1 MKCWTC
7 TLAARCSTTLV
18 ARRVTL
24 TGLARCVDF
33 IQPLS
38 CIYVS
43 ARASRLYGWGGRI
56 IRHLAMP
63 HPAGSCRCAS
73 RFLRA
78 SRAASNLA
86 GSHPAAPAVLRV
98 RLRGR
103 LYGWGGRI
111 IRHLAMPHPA
121 GSCRCASRFLRASRA
136 ASNLAGSHPAA
147 PAVLRVRL
155 RGRLYGWGGRIRTCG
170 TRDQNP
176 MPYRLATPHLTFIV
190 FVHSNPA
197 AARKDSNLRDYRA
210 CGTGG
215 SKPDALPLGY
225 APSNFIVFVRS
236 NPAAA
241 RKDSN
246 LRESRKLSSPARR
259 PRIFLT
265 ASAGVNSRRIRRRR

>member
-111 IRHLAMPHPA
+111 
-121 GSCRCASRFLRASRA
+121 
-136 ASNLAGSHPAA
+136 
-147 PAVLRVRL
+147 
-155 RGRLYGWGGRIRTCG
+155 RTCG

-197 AARKDSNLRDYRA
+197 AVRKDSNLRDYRA